1 MRFLKSFKELWDCIA
16 KEMEELAENKT
27 LLFDNV
33 PWDVLAIYK
42 LQPLARPPFLIL
54 AMQLNKPE
62 RAEQIYI

>member
-1 MRFLKSFKELWDCIA
+1 
-16 KEMEELAENKT
+16 MEELAENKT